1 MGSWSTSA
9 PSLPAG
15 SSWSAEQNTGSTGN
29 DQYYKGRAVVAIAR
43 GPGDTIYI
51 RFKIQSYLK
60 VQGQGARSYPMK
72 ARVSIGGV
80 EETSGT
86 FATGGD
92 HYGRYETMATVY
104 YTGTAGAGTGADC
117 RAVQGSNVSTKTTLT
132 APDLITFAVDYDGN
146 GSDGGAT
153 ASQSKVYGVDLTLQ
167 TNGYA
172 RSGWAF
178 TGWNTAADG
187 SGTGYAAGGTY
198 SANADVTLYAQW
210 VQTNLPVYA
219 NVGGTVKQIAKAY
232 ANVGGV
238 IKECRVYANVN
249 GVIKE
254 IV

>member
-1 MGSWSTSA
+1 MGSWSSSA
-9 PSLPAG
+9 PTLPTGA
-15 SSWSAEQNTGSTGN
+15 SWSAEVNTGN
-29 DQYYKGRAVVAIAR
+29 CWDANYKAYAKVAVAR
-43 GPGDTIYI
+43 GAGNTIYLRVHI
-51 RFKIQSYLK
+51 YSWLKKSDQGSQSFPVKCEANDSSGDVASGNVACGGNY
-60 VQGQGARSYPMK
+60 YDHWEE
-72 ARVSIGGV
+72 IG
-80 EETSGT
+80 
-86 FATGGD
+86 
-92 HYGRYETMATVY
+92 YRY
-104 YTGTAGAGTGADC
+104 YTGSASPG
-117 RAVQGSNVSTKTTLT
+117 TTLRVRLLQQHDST
-132 APDLITFAVDYDGN
+132 DAVLYAPDLITFAVDYDGN

-198 SANADVTLYAQW
+198 SANAAVTLYAQW

-238 IKECRVYANVN
+238 IKECAVYANVG